1 MLTKK
6 KVHLVQERLSN
17 IIDSIPYSMA
27 VLDQKGVIVAVNQS
41 WLLFGRENSE
51 MSVLTESVGT
61 NYISACLGNGDA
73 DEFGLKA
80 AQSLRAVLTGQVDQ
94 QSVEY
99 PCPGLDGPRW
109 FIMNIAKLQGVQPG
123 AVVSHIDIT
132 ARKIAEIALLDLTNT
147 LEAKVLDRT
156 AELYAS
162 EQKHRGLFDGAFDS
176 ILVADAKSNI
186 IRANKQLL
194 NIFGYNLEELVG
206 KPIEILIPERFRH
219 AHVAQRTGYSQKP
232 VARPMGASLDLF
244 GRRKDGSEFP
254 IDISLTPIKTADG
267 LEVTAIIRNISERKK
282 NEDQKSFL
290 VKLGQTLSDTWDY
303 QLKIQHAVDMM
314 VPTLADICIASSLD
328 GNVLNF
334 RAIGIQDESK
344 RILLQTFAS
353 HIVPTHG
360 DQTAVGH
367 VLETLKPLL
376 IVNVAEDILSK
387 PLIDQECCKS
397 IELLEITSLVV
408 FPLIVS
414 GKATGTLAFF
424 MTGSGRKFSLH
435 DLEFLKVVGE
445 RVAVE
450 LENAKLYRDA
460 QEAIRARELVLSIV
474 SHDLLNPIAVI
485 NMSAQILSDAEVL
498 SKKNQELVIKKI
510 RNSTEVMQKMIADL
524 LVFSKAKAGTFSL
537 EKYSIPVSPVIHS
550 GIEPMTVKIK
560 QKNLKLFMEFQE
572 NLPNLLGDHRRLLQV
587 LWNLIDNAIKFT
599 PQFGEI
605 RVRACRENKFI
616 KFMVADS
623 GPGLELEEIPKVFN
637 QFWQSSNTA
646 ALGTGLGLAIAKGI
660 VEAHGGKIWVE
671 SDKGCGCRFYFTV
684 PRAEGSEVQLISKLA
699 EPVFQGASPQ
709 LLLGLKVLAV
719 DDSCDS
725 LALLKLFL
733 EKAGALVITA
743 LSVNEAMISMSEF
756 TPSILITDIEMPDG
770 DGFSLLNQVRQFE
783 KRLNLHIPV
792 VVISAHSSEG
802 ELLRIA
808 EAGFDAHLSKPFD
821 AKKLVMAIAKFVAP
835 ADANLE
841 SD

>member
-1 MLTKK
+1 
-6 KVHLVQERLSN
+6 
-17 IIDSIPYSMA
+17 MA
-27 VLDQKGVIVAVNQS
+27 VLDQNGIIVVVNQA
-41 WLLFGRENSE
+41 WRLFGRENSGTD
-51 MSVLTESVGT
+51 VPDESVGT
-61 NYISACLGNGDA
+61 NYLNVCLCNGKD
-73 DEFGLKA
+73 DEFAWKA
-80 AQSLRAVLTGQVDQ
+80 GQSLRAVLTGQADQ

-132 ARKIAEIALLDLTNT
+132 ARKIAEIALLELTNT

-162 EQKHRGLFDGAFDS
+162 EQKHKGLFDGAFDS

-206 KPIEILIPERFRH
+206 KPIEILMPERFRH
-219 AHVAQRTGYSQKP
+219 AHVHQRTGYSQKP

-267 LEVTAIIRNISERKK
+267 LEVTAIIRNISKRKK

-290 VKLGQTLSDTWDY
+290 VKLGKTLSDTVDY
-303 QLKIQHAVDMM
+303 QLRIQTAVDIM

-328 GNVLNF
+328 DNVLNF
-334 RAIGIQDESK
+334 RAIGVQDESK

-353 HIVPTHG
+353 HIVSTHD
-360 DQTAVGH
+360 DQTVVGD
-367 VLETLKPLL
+367 VLETQKPLL
-376 IVNVAEDILSK
+376 IENIAEDILNQ
-387 PLIDQECCKS
+387 PLIDQEYCKT

-408 FPLIVS
+408 VPLIIS
-414 GKATGTLAFF
+414 GKVKGTLAFF
-424 MTGSGRKFSLH
+424 MTDSGRKFSSI
-435 DLEFLKVVGE
+435 DLEFLTIVGK
-445 RVAVE
+445 RFAVK

-460 QEAIRARELVLSIV
+460 QEAIRARELVLSMV
-474 SHDLLNPIAVI
+474 SHDLRNPIAVI
-485 NMSAQILSDAEVL
+485 NMSAQILSDAEMLGKV
-498 SKKNQELVIKKI
+498 NQELVIKKI
-510 RNSTEVMQKMIADL
+510 QNSTEIMQKMIADL
-524 LVFSKAKAGTFSL
+524 LDFSKAQAGSFSL
-537 EKYSIPVSPVIHS
+537 EKYSIRLSPLIHS
-550 GIEPMTVKIK
+550 AIEPMTAKIK
-560 QKNLKLFMEFQE
+560 QKNLKLFMEVQE
-572 NLPNLLGDHRRLLQV
+572 SIPNLLGDHRRLLQV

-599 PQFGEI
+599 PPFGEI
-605 RVRACRENKFI
+605 RVRAGIEKKFI

-671 SDKGCGCRFYFTV
+671 SEMGCGCRFYFTV
-684 PRAEGSEVQLISKLA
+684 PMAEGSEVKAISKSA
-699 EPVFQGASPQ
+699 APVFQGASPQ

-733 EKAGALVITA
+733 EKAGALVRTA
-743 LSVNEAMISMSEF
+743 LSVKEAMISMSEF

-783 KRLNLHIPV
+783 KKLNLHIPV
-792 VVISAHSSEG
+792 VVVSAHSSEG

-821 AKKLVMAIAKFVAP
+821 AKKLVMLIVKFATP
-835 ADANLE
+835 ADANIE
-841 SD
+841 SV